1 MPTQRR
7 DLVVGMVWE
16 FQGLE
21 STQRKVKSAE
31 DSARAF
37 ERELAKLEAQQAR
50 VDAAMTRT
58 GTVMV
63 AAGAAIAAGLA
74 LSTRAAIQWESAWA
88 GVAKT
93 LDNATEPQ
101 LAILEEQLRGLAREL
116 PQSHQEIAA
125 VAAAAGQLGVAAPD
139 IAEFTRTM
147 VDLGV
152 STNLSSEEAAFA
164 IARMANIM
172 GTSQD
177 DVRRLASTI
186 VDLGNNSATT
196 EADITEMA
204 LRISG
209 AGRTIGLT
217 EAQVLSF
224 AATLSSVGIRAEA
237 GGTAISKVFLEIDAA
252 VSQGGENLDSFAAA
266 AGMSA
271 QDFARAYRQDA
282 GAALAQ
288 FLNGLGRVQTT
299 GGDVNKVLG
308 DLGLTEIR
316 VSDALRRV
324 AGAGDLLNSTLQ
336 IGSDAW
342 DENIALTEEA
352 ERRYGTVEARM
363 GIAKNQVNDFAI
375 SIGQTFLPAV
385 GEMVDKGAALLGWLN
400 DLPQPVKSALA
411 LIAGLTAVI
420 SLAGGT
426 ALLAIPKIAAF
437 RRALDT
443 LENSGGRTA
452 TAVGRMR
459 RGLGGIPWGPVGAGA
474 AAAAIGI
481 GIFAAKQAEARAG
494 AEEFAD
500 TLDKLTGAITRDTE
514 LKALNNLETEG
525 LTEIA
530 ERMGIAV
537 TTLVEA
543 ALDPQSAAMEEVTRK
558 SEAYRK
564 QLEETGDAIPLLDN
578 DVDTLNRGLRGQS
591 EELAQG
597 RDLWKRQ
604 NELLDDAAGK
614 AQDLAP
620 EVESLADAFGI
631 SAGEADTLNDE
642 LKELDERLKTLFDS
656 AFGLQQAEDAVTES
670 TRKFVEQVKQQIEE
684 GDKGALS
691 LDGNSEAAINNRR
704 QMEDLIE
711 TRGEH
716 LAKLFEETGSLEAVQ
731 EQTDKYRDELI
742 ELADQLGI
750 DRDELDL
757 YIDVLDA
764 IPDQV
769 ETSVS
774 VDISGAEAALRRLN
788 QALRSTPGFG
798 GFEVRHA
805 GGMVGLGNRFASDE
819 VPVLARRGEFVS
831 TVAATQT
838 NRAALEAANAG
849 ARLTV
854 AGGGGAS
861 GSGGV
866 AVAGGGQ
873 FTGSLFLS
881 SGEFLGVVDGRIE
894 QREARLVDRIT
905 AGTGA
910 AR

>member
-1 MPTQRR
+1 MPTK
-7 DLVVGMVWE
+7 DLHHRLTADASG
-16 FQGLE
+16 FSRGF
-21 STQRKVKSAE
+21 SRAE
-31 DSARAF
+31 QSARAL
-37 ERELAKLEAQQAR
+37 EREMARQEARQAR
-50 VDAAMTRT
+50 VDAAMTQTGRT
-58 GTVMV
+58 MV
-63 AAGAAIAAGLA
+63 LAGAAIAAGLA

-224 AATLSSVGIRAEA
+224 AATLSSVGVRADA
-237 GGTAISKVFLEIDAA
+237 GGTAISKVFLEIDTA
-252 VSQGGENLDSFAAA
+252 VSQGGDTLETFART

-271 QDFARAYRQDA
+271 DGFRRAYERDA
-282 GAALAQ
+282 GQAIAA

-299 GGDVNKVLG
+299 GGDVNKVLS

-363 GIAKNQVNDFAI
+363 GIAKNQLNDFAI
-375 SIGQTFLPAV
+375 SIGQTFLPVV
-385 GEMVDKGAALLGWLN
+385 GEMVDRGAALVGWLN
-400 DLPQPVKSALA
+400 DLPGPVKSALG
-411 LIAGLTAVI
+411 IIGGLTAAI
-420 SLAGGT
+420 ALAGGT
-426 ALLAIPKIAAF
+426 ALIAVPKLAAF
-437 RRALDT
+437 RGALDT
-443 LENSGGRTA
+443 IENGGGRA
-452 TAVGRMR
+452 AGAVGEFR
-459 RGLGGIPWGPVGAGA
+459 RGMGAIPWGPVSAGLA
-474 AAAAIGI
+474 AATVGL

-500 TLDKLTGAITRDTE
+500 TLDRVTGAITRDTK
-514 LKALNNLETEG
+514 LKALNNLESEG
-525 LTEIA
+525 LVDIA
-530 ERMGIAV
+530 ERMGISVA
-537 TTLVEA
+537 TLVDA
-543 ALDPQSAAMEEVTRK
+543 ALDPQSAAMDEVTRK

-564 QLEETGDAIPLLDN
+564 QLEQAGDAIPLLDN
-578 DVDTLNRGLRGQS
+578 DVDTLNQGLQGQND
-591 EELAQG
+591 ELAAG
-597 RDLWKRQ
+597 RELWRRQ
-604 NELLDDAAGK
+604 NELLDEAAGNTRE
-614 AQDLAP
+614 LSP
-620 EVESLADAFGI
+620 EVEVLAGAFGI
-631 SAGEADTLNDE
+631 SSGEAETLNEE
-642 LKELDERLKTLFDS
+642 LKELDERLRILFDS
-656 AFGLQQAEDAVTES
+656 AFGVQEAEDAVTES
-670 TRKFVEQVKQQIEE
+670 MRRLAEQVKQQIED
-684 GDKGALS
+684 GDKHAGS
-691 LDGNSEAAINNRR
+691 LEGQSEAALNNREILR
-704 QMEDLIE
+704 DL
-711 TRGEH
+711 TRGHGEVIEKM
-716 LAKLFEETGSLEAVQ
+716 LESGASADEVRDKNEEFIGNLE
-731 EQTDKYRDELI
+731 

-757 YIDVLDA
+757 YIDVLAA
-764 IPDQV
+764 IPDEV
-769 ETSVS
+769 STSVS

-788 QALRSTPGFG
+788 SQLRSTPGFG

-805 GGMVGLGNRFASDE
+805 GGLVGLGNRFASDE

-831 TVAATQT
+831 TVSATQN

-854 AGGGGAS
+854 VGGGGG
-861 GSGGV
+861 GSGGGGSV
-866 AVAGGGQ
+866 LAGGTFEGQ
-873 FTGSLFLS
+873 LFLD
-881 SGEFLGVVDGRIE
+881 SGALLGVVRGEIRASQGD
-894 QREARLVDRIT
+894 LVRRVR
-905 AGTGA
+905 AGSGA